1 MGDSYNIENLSNVEG
16 LQMGPDGVQVNN
28 FGAARAEQ
36 RRLVEELIRQARSHA
51 RELAAPDALTS
62 TAAELETE
70 LDREEP
76 REGRLRDLLGRLTM
90 AAGGV
95 TAVAEAVDKVRQA
108 IGLDG

>member
-16 LQMGPDGVQVNN
+16 LQMGADGIQVNY
-28 FGAARAEQ
+28 FGARAEQ
-36 RRLVEELIRQARSHA
+36 RRLVEELIRQARSHS
-51 RELAAPDALTS
+51 RELAAPDVLTS
-62 TAAELETE
+62 TAAELDTE

-76 REGRLRDLLGRLTM
+76 REGRLRDLLGKLTM

-95 TAVAEAVDKVRQA
+95 TAVAEAVDKLRQA